1 MTEQTA
7 SPNTATVA
15 ILVPKTHSGFFSA
28 VSLKSY
34 LQTLGISEVQVIEA
48 RPCQLKLAKIPD
60 NVTDLYVAGLGI
72 KNCPLSGME
81 NFFVANQSKIK
92 LWVDSHPEGKPLEML
107 KGNNIYLHASSKK
120 APSCPAILQRKFG
133 EVIRPE
139 WIAAANH
146 LENGF
151 AHPSSDLAHRF
162 ENLTKLANG
171 RLEEAKELFAQNL
184 LTGTPSL
191 NEIETYLG
199 S

>member
-7 SPNTATVA
+7 SPNATTVA

-34 LQTLGISEVQVIEA
+34 LLTLGISEVQVIEA
-48 RPCQLKLAKIPD
+48 RACQLKLAKIPD

-72 KNCPLSGME
+72 NNCPSSGIE
-81 NFFVANQSKIK
+81 NFIAKNQDKIK
-92 LWVDSHPEGKPLEML
+92 LWVDSHPDGKPLEIL
-107 KGNNIYLHASSKK
+107 KGKEIYLHASSKK
-120 APSCPAILQRKFG
+120 APSCPAIMQRKFG
-133 EVIRPE
+133 EVIKPE
-139 WIAAANH
+139 WVAAANH
-146 LENGF
+146 LENGY

-171 RLEEAKELFAQNL
+171 RLEEVKELFAQNL

-191 NEIETYLG
+191 KDIEKYLG